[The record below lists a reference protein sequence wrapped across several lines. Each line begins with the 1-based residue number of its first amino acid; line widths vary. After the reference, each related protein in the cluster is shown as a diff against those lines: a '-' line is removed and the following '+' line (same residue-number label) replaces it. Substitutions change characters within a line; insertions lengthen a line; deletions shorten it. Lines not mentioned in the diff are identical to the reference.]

1 MKKKHFFAVFLAVV
15 MMLGSLVG
23 CNSSS
28 QPTSDDSSLESGN
41 LQESSKPNENVD
53 KSKTKTQG
61 GALTIGISTN
71 ALSNIHNRH
80 MFEGL
85 KEEAEKRGYKVV
97 TANANGDPAQQAS
110 DIENLV
116 QAGCNVIVIQ
126 NADNF
131 SLKAVVQE
139 ALKSGV
145 HVICQDTGWIDGV
158 DSMFLLNSMAV
169 QADIC
174 MLLAAECGFSGK
186 IITTGHQDNFALRSS
201 YYIHK
206 AFVEEYGFEVVAHVQ
221 TTFPGTTE
229 VTYNGLDSALTA
241 NPDVSAIFTS
251 QDLEA
256 MGAIQA
262 LKEHDLYGK
271 VKCVGVDGEVDVL
284 NDIKANGS
292 VLCTAI
298 SDLDSSNI
306 SVVNVCEKLN
316 KGEDVAKYNEIP
328 YNIVT
333 KDNVDEFL
341 AKATAEAE
349 KYAE

>member
-1 MKKKHFFAVFLAVV
+1 MKRKLFAGFLAAV
-15 MMLGSLVG
+15 MMLGCMVG
-23 CNSSS
+23 CSSDE
-28 QPTSDDSSLESGN
+28 PAENNNTSSTPEQSEPSAP
-41 LQESSKPNENVD
+41 STPAA
-53 KSKTKTQG
+53 TKTG
-61 GALTIGISTN
+61 SLTIGISTN

-85 KEEAEKRGYKVV
+85 REEAENRGHKVV
-97 TANANGDPAQQAS
+97 SANANGDPAQQAN

-116 QAGCNVIVIQ
+116 QAGCDVIVIQ

-131 SLKAVVQE
+131 SLKGVVQE
-139 ALKSGV
+139 AVKSGIR
-145 HVICQDTGWIDGV
+145 VICHDTGWIDGV

-174 MLLAAECGFSGK
+174 MLLAAEIGFTGK

-201 YYIHK
+201 YYIHQ
-206 AFVEEYGFEVVAHVQ
+206 AFGEEYGFDVVAHVQ
-221 TTFPGTTE
+221 STFPGTTE

-241 NPDVSAIFTS
+241 NPDVAAIFTS

-271 VKCVGVDGEVDVL
+271 IKCVGVDGEVDVL
-284 NDIKANGS
+284 NDIKAGGS

-298 SDLDSSNI
+298 SDLDGSNVA
-306 SVVNVCEKLN
+306 VVDTCEKLMA
-316 KGEDVAKYNEIP
+316 GEYVSKYNEIP
-328 YNIVT
+328 YSIVT
-333 KDNVDEFL
+333 QANVDEFL
-341 AKATAEAE
+341 VKANAEAE
-349 KYAE
+349 KYAA